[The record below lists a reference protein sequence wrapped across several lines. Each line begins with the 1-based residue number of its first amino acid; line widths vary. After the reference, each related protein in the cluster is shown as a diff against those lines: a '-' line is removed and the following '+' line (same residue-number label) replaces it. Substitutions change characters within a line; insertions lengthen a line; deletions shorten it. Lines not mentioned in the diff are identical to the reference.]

1 MTIRWRHFGSSHS
14 HNGKGQA
21 EIPLAPAMR
30 LVQAICFLAAF
41 YVPMVRGTFVSQ
53 WQLPLGACVWG
64 LVPPQAAAH
73 SAGPRPASRAGA
85 EEASRGRLQRRWNG
99 GLVNRLVRLPSAGAV
114 GLVNPLTWFHDVLD
128 CLPELLPRIASQNC
142 FPDLGAPGLGAKASK
157 STQKQ
162 AKATK
167 RKQKQ
172 AKASKSKQ
180 KRSKASKS
188 KQKQA
193 KASKSKQK
201 QAKASKSKQKQAK
214 ERERERERYTTTRLG
229 LTHSGMLK

>member
-1 MTIRWRHFGSSHS
+1 M
-14 HNGKGQA
+14 
-21 EIPLAPAMR
+21 
-30 LVQAICFLAAF
+30 
-41 YVPMVRGTFVSQ
+41 SQ

-99 GLVNRLVRLPSAGAV
+99 GLVNRLVRLPSAGTV

-128 CLPELLPRIASQNC
+128 CFPELLPRIASQNC
-142 FPDLGAPGLGAKASK
+142 FPELLSRPWSSRPWSK
-157 STQKQ
+157 SKQKQ

-172 AKASKSKQ
+172 

-188 KQKQA
+188 DQKQA

-201 QAKASKSKQKQAK
+201 QAKASKSKQKQTQPNPSQTK
-214 ERERERERYTTTRLG
+214 TKPNP
-229 LTHSGMLK
+229 SKVNSK

>member
-1 MTIRWRHFGSSHS
+1 M
-14 HNGKGQA
+14 
-21 EIPLAPAMR
+21 
-30 LVQAICFLAAF
+30 
-41 YVPMVRGTFVSQ
+41 SQ

-99 GLVNRLVRLPSAGAV
+99 GLVNRLVRLPSAGTV

-128 CLPELLPRIASQNC
+128 CFPELLPRIASQNC
-142 FPDLGAPGLGAKASK
+142 FPELLSRPWSSRPWSK
-157 STQKQ
+157 SKQKQ

-172 AKASKSKQ
+172 AKASKSEQKQ
-180 KRSKASKS
+180 AKAIKS

-201 QAKASKSKQKQAK
+201 QAKANKSKQKQAK
-214 ERERERERYTTTRLG
+214 ANKSKQKRGRERERGTQRPG
-229 LTHSGMLK
+229 LD